1 MPRNSDTKA
10 SPITLVLDRI
20 QRGDQNATDE
30 LWQLVYQE
38 LRKLA
43 AYRLRSDAKHSMRP
57 TELVHEAYVR
67 LVDVDRVPNW
77 SCRKFFFAAAGEAM
91 RRILVDSARSRNAM
105 KRGGGIRRMD
115 LNLDSDLALEQD
127 STDALL
133 ELDEA
138 LNQLES
144 HSSLGAAIV
153 KLRFFGGMQ
162 HQEVAE
168 SLGITRR
175 EADREWSVARNWLY
189 RWMRRSDHD

>member
-1 MPRNSDTKA
+1 MPRNSDTDA

-20 QRGDQNATDE
+20 QSGDQNATDE

-43 AYRLRSDAKHSMRP
+43 AYRLKSDAKQSMRP

-67 LVDVDRVPNW
+67 LVDVDRAPNW

-105 KRGGGIRRMD
+105 KRGGGIRQMD

-127 STDALL
+127 STNVLL